1 MWSRLSI
8 VQAKG
13 QVKDGPRYL
22 SMTDFLICLL
32 QLGYFYAKLYLR

>member
-13 QVKDGPRYL
+13 QVKDAARFL
-22 SMTDFLICLL
+22 SMIDFLIWLL